1 MNKTQRWVLIAALIL
16 AFILLGFL
24 RDFIFINLNY
34 HLAHLKT
41 EGSRS
46 IAHSFFD
53 FLNQFTF
60 MQVYYSKYVITLL
73 FTILN
78 FLLGY
83 FLIRIV
89 LSTEK
94 LLRLYAFLYIAVTA
108 AALLF
113 FAGGFIVGDS
123 DQGYSFSRILMGFL
137 QSPVPAALLIFG
149 YPLYRK
155 S

>member
-1 MNKTQRWVLIAALIL
+1 MTKTQRWVLAATVVV
-16 AFILLGFL
+16 AFIVVGFL

-34 HLAHLKT
+34 HLAHLQV

-46 IAHSFFD
+46 YAHSFFD
-53 FLNQFTF
+53 FLHQFTF
-60 MQVYYSKYVITLL
+60 MQIYYSKYVITLI
-73 FTILN
+73 FTIVN
-78 FLLGY
+78 FILGY

-89 LSTEK
+89 LNYRK
-94 LLRLYAFLYIAVTA
+94 LLRLYAVLYAVVTST
-108 AALLF
+108 ALLF
-113 FAGGFIVGDS
+113 FAGGFILGDP

-137 QSPVPAALLIFG
+137 QSPLPAALLIFG

>member
-1 MNKTQRWVLIAALIL
+1 MNKPQRWVLVATLVT
-16 AFILLGFL
+16 AFVVLGFL

-34 HLAHLKT
+34 HLAHLKA
-41 EGSRS
+41 EGSRL

-60 MQVYYSKYVITLL
+60 MQIYYSKYVFTLL
-73 FTILN
+73 FTIIN

-89 LSTEK
+89 LHTKK
-94 LLRLYAFLYIAVTA
+94 LLQVYAALYGVVTA

-113 FAGGFIVGDS
+113 FAGGFMVGDA

-137 QSPVPAALLIFG
+137 QSPIPAAILIFG